1 MIEGETIFRS
11 TSNEDE
17 RRQLFDEYILE
28 LRGVAREQEARTRKE
43 AIDHLSD
50 LLRSLDM
57 EPYTRWSEAQTIIQ
71 QNEHFQS
78 EDKFQALSKLDVLNT
93 FETHIKNLEREFNDK
108 RQRMKAMKN
117 RKERKRREGFV
128 VCVYLRSAFRWLLT
142 RCSAQGLL
150 HGLRSKGDIRAGAKW
165 KEVYP
170 LIKDDERYQNML
182 GQSGSTPLDLF
193 WDVVEDMERDIR
205 LKRNTVQD
213 VMDVCRLYLPLY
225 SSC

>member
-17 RRQLFDEYILE
+17 RRQLFGEYILE
-28 LRGVAREQEARTRKE
+28 LRGAAREQEARTRKE

-117 RKERKRREGFV
+117 RKERKRREAFA
-128 VCVYLRSAFRWLLT
+128 VCVYLRSAFSWLLT
-142 RCSAQGLL
+142 RCSDRVCFMDSVQKVISGL
-150 HGLRSKGDIRAGAKW
+150 G
-165 KEVYP
+165 P
-170 LIKDDERYQNML
+170 
-182 GQSGSTPLDLF
+182 SGRKCTL
-193 WDVVEDMERDIR
+193 
-205 LKRNTVQD
+205 
-213 VMDVCRLYLPLY
+213 
-225 SSC
+225 